1 MTVAA
6 FVLGII
12 GALLAAASLTW
23 NIVAFLFQGA
33 RPKLTPVIGMLTAG
47 GIVTDDATRDV
58 RDSLRSAAAQLPAG
72 PLIIGVKVVNAGRA
86 PFHVADWELRADP
99 HGANFKVLD
108 DPIGSPAVPC
118 DIPAGAQKTFFMH
131 LDGARTLASGCEAI
145 DGKPQRIVA
154 TVSSGGRTYVSKPV
168 EPALLTL
175 GEGVVD
181 DGA

>member
-6 FVLGII
+6 FALGII

-47 GIVTDDATRDV
+47 GMVTNDATRDV
-58 RDSLRSAAAQLPAG
+58 RAALASVAEQLSPG
-72 PLIIGVKVVNAGRA
+72 PLIVGVKVVNAGRA
-86 PFHVADWELRADP
+86 PFHVAGWELRADP
-99 HGANFKVLD
+99 HGASFKVLD

-118 DIPAGAQKTFFMH
+118 DIPAGAEKTFFMR
-131 LDGARTLASGCEAI
+131 LDGARALASGCEAI
-145 DGKPQRIVA
+145 EGKPQRIVV
-154 TVSSGGRTYVSKPV
+154 TMSSGGRTYVSKPV

-175 GEGVVD
+175 GEGVVG